1 MTAASDS
8 SPSASSTRP
17 ASRNAEA
24 DSRRR
29 LRSRRRIACSSSLP
43 SLAAFCSSDSTRRS
57 AVTRCFSPAFMAV
70 VRSCLTLSAM
80 LLMSFDCRPPTRTPP
95 LKRAPPD
102 ADGCRAMSLRIPF
115 LSLLAALAAAAFLLP
130 ATTARADSLGGWNLG
145 EQRAVRL
152 AGVMHDLDDQ
162 AFHGERAISG
172 RELPEALTAFAT
184 QLGVAPVGAP
194 AGAVSVTTF
203 DRLLVQQLAAA
214 GVAAAVHHE
223 AWKAGL
229 NPPATFGTE
238 VVARHLG
245 LRDNHPF
252 PHEELELYPTEAI
265 TRAEAAHS
273 FAVALQWQG
282 GAADAARSV
291 FSQFVLPRYTAA
303 QKRVL
308 RLAVS
313 KIGMPYIWGGETDG
327 AGSWF
332 GGQEHGGYDCSV
344 FVWRVFKLSGFSWG
358 RQIRGRTAAAQ
369 AGEIRRAGRIRLD
382 DVAPGDLVFFGAG
395 RFWQKAAERRIVH
408 EGIALSP
415 DWMIHA
421 SAQGVYVSP
430 LRLDPWRA
438 KRFSWARRVL

>member
-17 ASRNAEA
+17 ASRKAAA

-29 LRSRRRIACSSSLP
+29 LRSRRRMACSSSLP
-43 SLAAFCSSDSTRRS
+43 SLAAFCSSDSTRRN
-57 AVTRCFSPAFMAV
+57 APTRSFSPAFIAV

-80 LLMSFDCRPPTRTPP
+80 LMSFDCRPPHRTPR
-95 LKRAPPD
+95 LKTAPPA
-102 ADGCRAMSLRIPF
+102 ADGSGAMSLRPALLF
-115 LSLLAALAAAAFLLP
+115 VLLALACASGLLP
-130 ATTARADSLGGWNLG
+130 TATARAATPGGWNLG

-152 AGVMHDLDDQ
+152 AGVMHDLEDQ
-162 AFHGERAISG
+162 AFHGERPVAG
-172 RELPEALTAFAT
+172 RQLPDALGAFAAR
-184 QLGVAPVGAP
+184 LGVAPVKAP
-194 AGAVSVTTF
+194 PSAVSVTTF
-203 DRLLVQQLAAA
+203 DRLLVAQLGAAD
-214 GVAAAVHHE
+214 VAAAVQHE
-223 AWKAGL
+223 AWRAGL
-229 NPPATFGTE
+229 QPPASFGTE
-238 VVARHLG
+238 VVSRYLG

-252 PHEELELYPTEAI
+252 PHEELELFPTDAI

-273 FAVALQWQG
+273 FAVALQWAG
-282 GAADAARSV
+282 GAADAARAT
-291 FSQFVLPRYTAA
+291 FARFRLPRYTAA

-327 AGSWF
+327 AGAWF
-332 GGQEHGGYDCSV
+332 GGQEHGGYDCSG

-358 RQIRGRTAAAQ
+358 GQIHGRTAASQ
-369 AGEIRRAGRIRLD
+369 AGEIRASARIRLD
-382 DVAPGDLVFFGAG
+382 DVAPADLVFFGPG
-395 RFWQKAAERRIVH
+395 RFWQKATEKRIVH

-415 DWMIHA
+415 DWMIHS

-438 KRFSWARRVL
+438 GRFSWARRVL